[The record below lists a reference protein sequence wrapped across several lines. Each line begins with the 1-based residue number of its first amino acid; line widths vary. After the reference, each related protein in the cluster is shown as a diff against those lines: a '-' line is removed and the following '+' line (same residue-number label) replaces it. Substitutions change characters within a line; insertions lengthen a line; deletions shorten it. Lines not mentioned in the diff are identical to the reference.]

1 MPIDVVANVK
11 QAFFDREKVLKSLD
25 RATKKALSKF
35 GAFVRQRSRTSIR
48 SRKKVSMIGEPPSS
62 HTGTLKKLIF
72 FAYEA
77 DKKTVVIGP
86 TPFGKGQ
93 APSLLESG
101 GVAVSSRGKRLNYRP
116 RPFMKPAFDTELAAK
131 PAEFWKDEM
140 K

>member
-11 QAFFDREKVLKSLD
+11 QAFFDSSKVTKSLD

-35 GAFVRQRSRTSIR
+35 GAFVRQRSRSSIR
-48 SRKKVSMIGEPPSS
+48 SRKKVSMPGQPPSS
-62 HTGTLKKLIF
+62 HVGTLKKLIF
-72 FAYEA
+72 FAYESEQ
-77 DKKTVVIGP
+77 KTVVIGP
-86 TPFGKGQ
+86 TPFGKGT

-101 GVAVSSRGKRLNYRP
+101 GIAVSRNGKRLNYRP
-116 RPFMKPAFDTELAAK
+116 RPFMKPAFDTELAKK